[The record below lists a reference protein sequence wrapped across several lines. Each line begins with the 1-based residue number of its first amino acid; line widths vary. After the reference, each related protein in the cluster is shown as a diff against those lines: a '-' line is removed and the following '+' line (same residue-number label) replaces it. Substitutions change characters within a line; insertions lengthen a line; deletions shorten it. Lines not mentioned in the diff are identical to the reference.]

1 MTTSHSVPRRT
12 AARAVAAVLVA
23 LSLLLLGCAG
33 GGRIDAYN
41 DYAVSAARN
50 RLWGEAA
57 HRWEQALELDADD
70 ERIWNNLGVAYEA
83 EERFEEAIHA
93 YTQATGLDPEN
104 SHFIR
109 NLRRCERNRDR
120 TASMGDT
127 PDLPEEDELDDPLDA
142 EDAEFGDDLDYPR
155 GRRDEL

>member
-1 MTTSHSVPRRT
+1 LTTRHT
-12 AARAVAAVLVA
+12 AARPAGAALLMVLTLAV
-23 LSLLLLGCAG
+23 GCAG

-41 DYAVSAARN
+41 DFAVAAARN

-57 HRWEQALELDADD
+57 VRWEQALDLDSGD

-83 EERFEEAIHA
+83 EERFEDAIHA
-93 YTQATGLDPEN
+93 YTQATDLDPEN

-127 PDLPEEDELDDPLDA
+127 PDLPDEDELDDGSDL
-142 EDAEFGDDLDYPR
+142 EDADLDDDLDYPR
-155 GRRDEL
+155 GSRDDL